1 MRPSL
6 FRITLLTLAVVALG
20 CDTRSSSTSSTP
32 AAGAGSTQT
41 TVLNLIEARTSHEAV
56 LLNGGEVVLLGGQAA
71 NGAALSSVEFFDGV
85 QQSGPSFFFLGSLL
99 QARFDF
105 GAVPLSNGLIFC
117 VGGNDGNGNSL
128 FTTELFNP
136 ATGVSTFGPN
146 LTTGRTAAAVFP
158 YQDGAG
164 AEKVAIAGGLNFGAS
179 TTALLDW
186 EAYEVAGNTLTVG
199 GNMADNVFFGT
210 GFFGTT
216 SGVASGFSVD
226 SVGNILTHGMQLF
239 NTATGGWS
247 IPAYNPSTAVRF
259 ASAAVFADVAGNVL
273 IAGGTDAA
281 QSQQTDTAQLFDPTT
296 GQVEVVANVMRA
308 ERSLGVATILS
319 NGDLAVIGGFGNGKA
334 RNDFEVFDGSDFQTN
349 TNLTHARFNHTVT
362 PLLTGDLLV
371 CGGSNGS
378 AVHRTAELVT
388 P

>member
-6 FRITLLTLAVVALG
+6 AHVTLLTLVLAVFG
-20 CDTRSSSTSSTP
+20 CDTRSSSTSGTP
-32 AAGAGSTQT
+32 SAGAGSTQT
-41 TVLNLIEARTSHEAV
+41 TVLNLVEARTSHQAV
-56 LLNGGEVVLLGGQAA
+56 LLAGGEVVLLGGQAA

-85 QQSGPSFFFLGSLL
+85 QQTGQSFFFLGSLL

-105 GAVPLSNGLIFC
+105 GAVTLSNGLILC

-136 ATGVSTFGPN
+136 ATGISTLGPN

-179 TTALLDW
+179 TTALADW
-186 EAYEVAGNTLTVG
+186 EVYDVANNTLTVG
-199 GNMADNVFFGT
+199 GNLAGNVFFGRPI
-210 GFFGTT
+210 FGTT

-226 SVGNILTHGMQLF
+226 SVGNIFTHGMQRF
-239 NTATGGWS
+239 DTATGGWS
-247 IPAYNPSTAVRF
+247 FAVYNPSTAVRW
-259 ASAAVFADVAGNVL
+259 ANAAVFADVAGNVL

-281 QSQQTDTAQLFDPTT
+281 QSMETNTAQLFDPTT
-296 GQVEVVANVMRA
+296 GQVEVVNNVMRA
-308 ERSLGVATILS
+308 ERSLAVATILTS
-319 NGDLAVIGGFGNGKA
+319 GDIAVIGGFGNGNA
-334 RNDFEVFDGSDFQTN
+334 RNDFEIFDGTDFQQN
-349 TNLTHARFNHTVT
+349 TNLSHARFNHTVT
-362 PLLTGDLLV
+362 LLLTGDLLI
-371 CGGSNGS
+371 CGGSNGN
-378 AVHRTAELVT
+378 AVHRNAELVT